1 MPRKPKTE
9 KIDAKELAKKLLID
23 KTHGAAKAGAKELE
37 KADKFSVG
45 YKKFLDLSKT
55 ERETV
60 TYAVE
65 AAEAAGFVPFE
76 PGKKYRA
83 GEKVYYNNRGKAI
96 CLAVI
101 GKEGCK
107 DGVRIAAA
115 HIDSPRV
122 DLKPIPLYEANELAL
137 LKTHY

>member
-76 PGKKYRA
+76 PGGRPSVPGWPVPA
-83 GEKVYYNNRGKAI
+83 PGWGR
-96 CLAVI
+96 
-101 GKEGCK
+101 
-107 DGVRIAAA
+107 
-115 HIDSPRV
+115 
-122 DLKPIPLYEANELAL
+122 
-137 LKTHY
+137 